1 MLPPNTM
8 AIRQLSQEEGISEAT
23 LHKWRAEARGKGQLL
38 PDADAGP
45 EGWSSRDKFAAV
57 LETAALNE
65 ADLAEYCRKRGLYSA
80 QVAAWR
86 SACEQAN
93 DWDRSSMARIGQAT
107 KEEKKRVKDLERDLA
122 RKDRAL
128 AETAALL
135 VLRKKAQANLG
146 GRRGRMIS
154 TPHRQFATLLIEEAV
169 TAGARRAPACAVLEI
184 SDRTLRRWTRDSEV
198 HADQR
203 PLVPRPEPANKLSA
217 AERLAVLDTCNSGE
231 FASLPPSQIVPKLA
245 DQGRYLASESSFYR
259 ILRTDG
265 QQHHRGRAK
274 PPIRRK
280 PPTSY
285 KASAP
290 CKVWSWDITWMPG
303 PVAGM
308 FFYLYLIVD
317 IFSRKI
323 VGWEVHERESA
334 DQAAVLI
341 RQAVMAEGCT
351 LRPLVLHADNGS
363 PMKGATMK
371 TTLEKLGITASYSRP
386 RVSNDN
392 PFSEALFRTCKYR
405 PDWPT
410 KGFATKADAQAWV
423 KSFASWY
430 NGEHLHSAIRFVTPN
445 ARHAGRDRA
454 TLADRAVLYA
464 NARAQKPER
473 WSGKTRNWQP
483 AGPVWLNPEN
493 EISVPEIRDAA

>member
-1 MLPPNTM
+1 M
-8 AIRQLSQEEGISEAT
+8 SQEEGISEAT
-23 LHKWRAEARGKGQLL
+23 LHKWRGVARGKGRFL

-65 ADLAEYCRKRGLYSA
+65 VDLAEYCRRRGLYPE
-80 QVAAWR
+80 QVLAWR
-86 SACEQAN
+86 GACEQAN
-93 DWDRSSMARIGQAT
+93 DWDRSSSARLSQVT
-107 KEEKKRVKDLERDLA
+107 KDEKKRIKELERDLA

-135 VLRKKAQANLG
+135 VLRKKGVGDLG

-154 TPHRQFATLLIEEAV
+154 TPHRQTATLLIQEAV
-169 TAGARRAPACAVLEI
+169 TAGARRPKACAELEI
-184 SDRTLRRWTRDSEV
+184 SDRTLRRWTNGGEV
-198 HADQR
+198 QPDRR
-203 PLVPRPEPANKLSA
+203 PLAWRPEPANKLSA
-217 AERLAVLDTCNSGE
+217 DERAAVLDVCNSTE

-245 DQGRYLASESSFYR
+245 DRGQYLASESSFYR
-259 ILRTDG
+259 ILRERG
-265 QQHHRGRAK
+265 QQHHRGRAR

-285 KASAP
+285 EATAP
-290 CKVWSWDITWMPG
+290 REVWTWDITWVPG

-323 VGWEVHERESA
+323 VGWEVHDREAS
-334 DQAAVLI
+334 DLAATLI
-341 RQAVMAEGCT
+341 RQAVLAEGCIT
-351 LRPLVLHADNGS
+351 RPLVLHADNGS

-371 TTLEKLGITASYSRP
+371 VTMEKLGITASYSRP

-405 PDWPT
+405 TNWPT
-410 KGFATKADAQAWV
+410 KGFATKEDAQAWV

-430 NGEHLHSAIRFVTPN
+430 NGQHLHSAIRFVTPN
-445 ARHAGRDRA
+445 ARHTGHDSA
-454 TLADRAVLYA
+454 TLASRASLYA

-493 EISVPEIRDAA
+493 KIRAPEIRAPA

>member
-1 MLPPNTM
+1 
-8 AIRQLSQEEGISEAT
+8 
-23 LHKWRAEARGKGQLL
+23 
-38 PDADAGP
+38 
-45 EGWSSRDKFAAV
+45 
-57 LETAALNE
+57 
-65 ADLAEYCRKRGLYSA
+65 
-80 QVAAWR
+80 
-86 SACEQAN
+86 
-93 DWDRSSMARIGQAT
+93 
-107 KEEKKRVKDLERDLA
+107 
-122 RKDRAL
+122 
-128 AETAALL
+128 
-135 VLRKKAQANLG
+135 
-146 GRRGRMIS
+146 MIS
-154 TPHRQFATLLIEEAV
+154 TPHRQTARLLIEEAI
-169 TAGARRAPACAVLEI
+169 TAGARRANACAELEV
-184 SDRTLRRWTRDSEV
+184 SDRTLRRWTKDGQV

-203 PLVPRPEPANKLSA
+203 PLVPRPEPANKLSDE
-217 AERLAVLDTCNSGE
+217 ERATILSLCNSTE

-259 ILRTDG
+259 ILRAEG
-265 QQHHRGRAK
+265 QQHHRGRTK
-274 PPIRRK
+274 PPVRRK

-290 CKVWSWDITWMPG
+290 CAVWTWDITWMPG
-303 PVAGM
+303 PIAGM

-334 DQAAVLI
+334 DLAAVLI
-341 RQAVMAEGCT
+341 RQAVLAEGCT

-371 TTLEKLGITASYSRP
+371 VTMEKLGITASYSRP

-410 KGFATKADAQAWV
+410 KGFAARTDAQAWV
-423 KSFASWY
+423 KSFANWY

-445 ARHAGRDRA
+445 ARHNGRDHA
-454 TLADRAVLYA
+454 TLASRTVLYA
-464 NARAQKPER
+464 NARAQNPQR

-483 AGPVWLNPEN
+483 AGPVWLNPER
-493 EISVPEIRDAA
+493 ETGTPEIRDAA